1 MLKNLLRA
9 MGVYVAVFLTFHYGQ
24 AQIPNQRPETT
35 PARRI
40 GNPWAKDG
48 FDVRDFGVDCT
59 FARDSSAALNA
70 IYANE
75 ATMLLPFLEQIRC
88 LVSTRTIANYFT
100 VLRGVA
106 ACYQSWP
113 EPLLDSGRRTWFHL

>member
-1 MLKNLLRA
+1 
-9 MGVYVAVFLTFHYGQ
+9 MGFYVAVFLTFHYGH

-48 FDVRDFGVDCT
+48 LDVRDFGVDCT

-88 LVSTRTIANYFT
+88 LVSTRTIANFIS
-100 VLRGVA
+100 VRPAGRSIVDSAGVSDA
-106 ACYQSWP
+106 SRFLQRIS
-113 EPLLDSGRRTWFHL
+113 